1 VLSGFDVK
9 TQNSKLKTQNSKPHY
24 LLTMS
29 QNTKNNIPAVDR
41 VTNILLVGVGGQGTI
56 LASELLARVLMEAG
70 FDVKKSE
77 VHGMA
82 QRGGRV
88 VSHVRFGE
96 KVYSSLIVKG
106 EADILVGFEMAE
118 TLRSLDWLA
127 PGARVLA
134 ENRAILPYTSLVG
147 QSPYP
152 FDALDRVRAAGFDL
166 TIVDG
171 EALAE
176 GAGEKK
182 TANVVLMGALARYL
196 PLERSIWEE
205 TIRKNM
211 PEKLVKVNLAAFEL
225 GWGEIP

>member
-1 VLSGFDVK
+1 MHAADK
-9 TQNSKLKTQNSKPHY
+9 
-24 LLTMS
+24 
-29 QNTKNNIPAVDR
+29 

-56 LASELLARVLMEAG
+56 LASELLARVLLAAG

-88 VSHVRFGE
+88 ISHVRFGK

-118 TLRSLDWLA
+118 TVRSLDWISH
-127 PGARVLA
+127 GARVIA
-134 ENRAILPYTSLVG
+134 ENKAILPYTSLVG

-152 FDALDRVRAAGFDL
+152 FDALDRIRAAGFDL
-166 TIVDG
+166 TVVEG
-171 EALAE
+171 EKLAAE
-176 GAGEKK
+176 TGEKK
-182 TANVVLMGALARYL
+182 TANVVLMGVLARHL
-196 PLERSIWEE
+196 PVERSVWEE

-211 PEKLVKVNLAAFEL
+211 PEKLVEMNLRAFEL
-225 GWGEIP
+225 GWAEGEV

>member
-1 VLSGFDVK
+1 M
-9 TQNSKLKTQNSKPHY
+9 
-24 LLTMS
+24 TMTE
-29 QNTKNNIPAVDR
+29 NTEKNIQTVGR

-88 VSHVRFGE
+88 VSHVRFGK

-118 TLRSLDWLA
+118 TLRSLDWLS

-152 FDALDRVRAAGFDL
+152 FDALDRVKEAGFGL
-166 TIVDG
+166 TVVDG

-176 GAGEKK
+176 SRGEKK

-196 PLERSIWEE
+196 PVERSVWEE

-211 PEKLVKVNLAAFEL
+211 PEKLVQMNLMAFEL
-225 GWGEIP
+225 GWGEIQ

>member
-1 VLSGFDVK
+1 
-9 TQNSKLKTQNSKPHY
+9 
-24 LLTMS
+24 MS
-29 QNTKNNIPAVDR
+29 PAGDKVH
-41 VTNILLVGVGGQGTI
+41 NILLVGVGGQGTI
-56 LASELLARVLMEAG
+56 LASELLARVLLEAG

-88 VSHVRFGE
+88 VSHVRFGK

-118 TLRSLDWLA
+118 TLRSLDWLS
-127 PGARVLA
+127 PGAKVLA
-134 ENRAILPYTSLVG
+134 ERRAILPYTSLIG

-152 FDALDRVRAAGFDL
+152 FDALDRVRDAGFDI
-166 TIVDG
+166 TVVDG
-171 EALAE
+171 EAFAE
-176 GAGEKK
+176 KTGEKK

-196 PLERSIWEE
+196 SVERSVWEE

-211 PEKLVKVNLAAFEL
+211 PEKLVKMNLQAFEL
-225 GWGEIP
+225 GWGENQ